1 MKHHIRKHLEKLRK
15 LERRRY
21 HHLIQHKLHKKH
33 HISRKT
39 LFYVKEYG
47 PHTNVSR
54 TIIRESV
61 KILLLASI
69 VSSVGGFALEN
80 IKSVFLTLTP
90 FVILLPLLNNMIGSY
105 GTIFS
110 SKISTMLHEGKLK
123 STLAQSRDLR
133 ELFFT
138 ILLTA
143 VITSIVGTALSIS
156 IAFLARGFIDH
167 TLILK
172 IFLVS
177 TVDVMLLV
185 GLLFFVSL
193 FAGLYFYRKNEDPNN
208 FLIPITTSVADFANM
223 IILAFLI
230 MYFF

>member
-1 MKHHIRKHLEKLRK
+1 MRHHIRRHLERLRK
-15 LERRRY
+15 MERRRY
-21 HHLIQHKLHKKH
+21 HHLIHKLHKKH

-47 PHTNVSR
+47 PHTNVPR

-69 VSSVGGFALEN
+69 VSSVGGFALES
-80 IKSVFLTLTP
+80 IKNTFLTLTP
-90 FVILLPLLNNMIGSY
+90 FIILLPLLNNMIGSY

-123 STLAQSRDLR
+123 YTLMRSRDLR
-133 ELFFT
+133 ELFLT

-143 VITSIVGTALSIS
+143 VITSIVGTSLSLS
-156 IAFLARGFIDH
+156 IAFLAGSFLDH
-167 TLILK
+167 ALILK

-177 TVDVMLLV
+177 LVDVVLLV
-185 GLLFFVSL
+185 GILFFVSL
-193 FAGLYFYRKNEDPNN
+193 FGGLYFYKKNEDPNN
-208 FLIPITTSVADFANM
+208 FLIPITTSIADFGNM
-223 IILAFLI
+223 MILAFLI
-230 MYFF
+230 IYFF